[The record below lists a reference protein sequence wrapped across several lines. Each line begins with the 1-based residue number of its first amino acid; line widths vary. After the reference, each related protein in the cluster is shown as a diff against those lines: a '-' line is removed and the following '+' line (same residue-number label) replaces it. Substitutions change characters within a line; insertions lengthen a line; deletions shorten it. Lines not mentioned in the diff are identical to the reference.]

1 MPDPPSGVFSL
12 LLAAVLFLFI
22 IFSICHFVTAL
33 LRYSLY
39 AIKQKD
45 LNYTLQ
51 WLFSIFR
58 RVVQITPQSIL
69 FYFILIFYLF
79 IWLCQ
84 VLVAAFWIFNC
95 VIQTFSCG
103 MWDLVLQLGIEPGPP
118 ALGVQ
123 SFSHRTTTEFPPQ
136 SILEHAHCPQK
147 KPPTHWQS
155 LPIPL

>member
-12 LLAAVLFLFI
+12 LLAALLFLFI

-39 AIKQKD
+39 VITQKD
-45 LNYTLQ
+45 LNYILQ

-58 RVVQITPQSIL
+58 RVVQIKPQSIL

-79 IWLCQ
+79 IWLHQ
-84 VLVAAFWIFNC
+84 VLVSALGIFSWI
-95 VIQTFSCG
+95 IQALSCC
-103 MWDLVLQLGIEPGPP
+103 MWDLVLWLGIEPGPP

-123 SFSHRTTTEFPPQ
+123 SFSHRTTREIPPQ